1 MDNLKDIIEKILQLT
16 KIKCLIHKDKAKIV
30 FFDEREIWWAYLGQN
45 VGTELNGKNDRFN
58 RPVLIIKK
66 FNREMLWILPM
77 TTTDKESRYYL
88 PTAFEN
94 GQKQSKVV
102 LSQIRTISSLRLI
115 KKQRTLPETEFK
127 TVRAKLLELLK

>member
-1 MDNLKDIIEKILQLT
+1 MDSLKEVIEKILQWT
-16 KIKCLIHKDKAKIV
+16 KIKCLIHKQTAKEV

-66 FNREMLWILPM
+66 FNQQMLWVLPM
-77 TTTDKESRYYL
+77 TTTEKESRYYL
-88 PTAFEN
+88 PMAFES

-115 KKQRTLPETEFK
+115 KKQRTLPAAEFEI
-127 TVRAKLLELLK
+127 VRSKFLELLK